1 MEVRRMKVNEINP
14 APYNPRIDLKPGDPE
29 YEALKKSIERFGLVD
44 PLIWNKRTN
53 RLVGGHQRLKVLKDL
68 GYETADVVVV
78 DLPESEEKTLNI
90 ALNKIQGDWEETK
103 LEALLAELHAEG
115 VDLELTGFSEEEL
128 ENLLTEL
135 KTDVE
140 IHEEEE
146 PNEYVKIDWDRFKV
160 FHVSPALA
168 HLEMW
173 MPKFHYL
180 LSYGMCKFSS
190 ARVPQKPRGSLF
202 FVDSGLCFNPL

>member
-78 DLPESEEKTLNI
+78 DLPES
-90 ALNKIQGDWEETK
+90 KI
-103 LEALLAELHAEG
+103 
-115 VDLELTGFSEEEL
+115 
-128 ENLLTEL
+128 
-135 KTDVE
+135 
-140 IHEEEE
+140 
-146 PNEYVKIDWDRFKV
+146 
-160 FHVSPALA
+160 
-168 HLEMW
+168 
-173 MPKFHYL
+173 
-180 LSYGMCKFSS
+180 
-190 ARVPQKPRGSLF
+190 
-202 FVDSGLCFNPL
+202 

>member
-103 LEALLAELHAEG
+103 CHGVRTFQVRDGLPNRFHQVALVAVLNQMAQ
-115 VDLELTGFSEEEL
+115 
-128 ENLLTEL
+128 
-135 KTDVE
+135 
-140 IHEEEE
+140 
-146 PNEYVKIDWDRFKV
+146 
-160 FHVSPALA
+160 
-168 HLEMW
+168 
-173 MPKFHYL
+173 YL
-180 LSYGMCKFSS
+180 GI
-190 ARVPQKPRGSLF
+190 
-202 FVDSGLCFNPL
+202 GL

>member
-78 DLPESEEKTLNI
+78 DLPESVEKTLNI
-90 ALNKIQGDWEETK
+90 ALNNIQGDWEETK

-115 VDLELTGFSEEEL
+115 VVLELMGF
-128 ENLLTEL
+128 
-135 KTDVE
+135 
-140 IHEEEE
+140 
-146 PNEYVKIDWDRFKV
+146 
-160 FHVSPALA
+160 
-168 HLEMW
+168 
-173 MPKFHYL
+173 
-180 LSYGMCKFSS
+180 
-190 ARVPQKPRGSLF
+190 
-202 FVDSGLCFNPL
+202 